1 MRKSLH
7 GSFVGMFVILI
18 GVATEQ
24 QAGFAAPGNVFLT
37 AAPAQAPSADDQR
50 ISEEASHE
58 VDESGAAHYT
68 IPITVPPGRQGLQP
82 KLSLSYSSRNPIRG
96 GIAAG
101 WALSTPRIELDTS
114 QGLLAGMPASP
125 TEPRKNPEIFYRSSL
140 SGSRLVRIPEPTAE
154 DAEAY
159 RAELDTTYARY
170 ERVKEPDGRTRL
182 WRMRTTD
189 GRTWYFGDG
198 LNANEFGS
206 ATVAGRSFLSRV
218 VDKFGNRMDYSYL
231 TAVGRGPVRYS
242 FIGGRADTYLS
253 MIEWGKN
260 ENAGLSHHAR
270 ARFDYTESKVGVG
283 GGLCPDSNVPIGASF
298 TYRLGYPLY
307 EGAMRLDRIRVEVSE
322 GPNKWREVRRYEL
335 SYDRAEL
342 SCPTAMNHAP
352 LRLLIAVREIA
363 TDPILKTE
371 ATLPYVLEYGR
382 RELEL
387 KEEESPSGSSFG
399 SGENLLSPAKAGA
412 WPTLISM
419 QLDLNGD
426 GLLDGITVAPDG
438 SPRNCVASSV
448 YGALPLPI
456 VPWANGG
463 PGQFGI
469 RNNQSPQYQL
479 SEDDWRNTR
488 EGCSASHQF
497 SRVVGRVVQGSHG
510 EWLPEGQVCD
520 ESLPAG
526 QACEDEEAGNAST
539 YLSYRFL
546 DVTGDSRPDL
556 VTAIDSNRGRY
567 RPENDRRLTPQAQPP
582 SVDYDPRRPRRRP
595 DPSIPPIQDP
605 SAAACWEPN
614 PGGTC
619 PVGAEPDIDRYNKDE
634 EQRKAWVLPERGPNS
649 SYVFRV
655 YENTGTGL
663 ASQPKIVHSPVPLE
677 TDRGTS
683 NLGAGPQAL
692 GSMYHGFLDIDGDGL
707 LDAIWTGGDYLTGKG
722 TYQNK
727 FDVFRGDGTGHFLKP
742 GIGWAAPGS
751 GGSPKVKL
759 QVSGGD
765 GVLGKNH
772 TNSSGTQIL
781 MRDLNGDGL
790 PDYISSDPT
799 VSGTDEVR
807 VFHNTGRG
815 FVNQENYAGETL
827 ITGAW
832 AIDDKYP
839 GLFWSGY
846 RNFDANST
854 LTLQLVNSLGSSD
867 GQPKKQV
874 WSRAVTQVVDID
886 MDGLPDM
893 VRIQYPDPRQT
904 NPFMLTPNQPVARLF
919 INVGDKLVPM
929 GWTQMIKDIWQALA
943 RITIGAT
950 DGPWAV
956 WTDFIDRDGDG
967 LPEAT
972 VVRSTDQ
979 CTPEPTTG
987 LIDYQCFSSVST
999 YATKNE
1005 DPRDQQ
1011 GLRLLRTV
1019 KNGRGGSVQFHYQPW
1034 DRNNGGRVPYP
1045 LWVVSR
1051 VIVNAGPDA
1060 HGAPSPNQ
1068 VTTYAYK
1075 QAVYNQDSHGD
1086 WGFRGFGSIETTSP
1100 NSDPTKPGAF
1110 TETIYDHALHWAGLP
1125 VTVRVFD
1132 APNGHPHKITKTVW
1146 ERKALFATNP
1156 FTENIPIFTYHRREV
1171 EQRTCG
1177 SKHTLEDCEANGA
1190 ARFDTHKHVALASS
1204 PTAVPA
1210 VFVET
1215 THWVSEQKE
1224 VNQHG
1229 TRWQEFT
1236 PLLIGSPNDYR
1247 LITTEETR
1255 WVMSESPV
1263 LVGRTRHVFDKP
1275 TKRFELET
1283 HEYIDDATAAQT
1295 TRTYDEATGNVE
1307 TVTRPNEAVNPS
1319 HRMSRFEYD
1328 AHKLFVV
1335 KTTNELDHVVDSS
1348 YDLGTGAQTSSR
1360 GPNAKNGAQEGWE
1373 RKIDGFGRVR
1383 EEWVYLDHPT
1393 TGYARVLIQRNFYH
1407 DAPVLNGHAGVI
1419 VWKRIEIDEDRWMQT
1434 LTEVDGLGRVVATTV
1449 SNATGEPVLSV
1460 SRYRYDAAGNL
1471 AQADLPSPTESTS
1484 PATVSYLLTF
1494 DTQGRPTSALRPD
1507 GTGQGW
1513 AYDGRSTTREDVLAN
1528 KDGMVSRTRT
1538 LRDAWDR
1545 IVETDEQVTD
1555 SKWGITRY
1563 QYDGND
1569 NVRHITNADNLVT
1582 EMNHDWLSQRLQIRR
1597 GQQIWHYSYDL
1608 NGNMISIQAPMPS
1621 GALETHY
1628 TTSIKYD
1635 TLDRPIL
1642 RQAGRR
1648 AVPSDKLAL
1657 YGLVDP
1663 NDPNG
1668 TVIPTQY
1675 RYDEN
1680 PNGIGRLSS
1689 VSESNGKTIFTYDA
1703 RGLVTSE
1710 ERSFTILNNQFSGK
1724 RKALHTYN
1732 ALGQPHTVTY
1742 PDGLTPVESTT
1753 VQYTYDDRGLPRQV
1767 DWVGRGELGRATYT
1781 AAGGLAT
1788 RGGPLSHTTTHQLTN
1803 TYDDLGRM
1811 VRQHAATL
1819 TSGQQATLLDQRSA
1833 YTGSDDVGSMN
1844 TTLGVTPQPVL
1855 VGWNFT
1861 YDKQHQLIRAAGPL
1875 NYLATFSYSPAGRI
1889 LSTDVNAAPEAARVH
1904 RRKVS
1909 YDYGLTTGPG
1919 DLEAPDRL
1927 FDATTNAAWMTMEYD
1942 PAGNVTQRTIQ
1953 GQPNSW
1959 THVYDGA
1966 DLQREVVAP
1975 DEASEL
1981 YWYNHE
1987 RQRTLIVTKSATGTV
2002 ERVRWVFGNTEIWHD
2017 GTGAIV
2023 KTTATVPF
2031 NGTFARIERVEDQT
2045 KVQFIFHNSRGDILL
2060 ALDQRQRTPTAEF
2073 AYGPYGDSIKEG
2085 GTDRANVLDRFN
2097 GKPFDVVSGLSY
2109 YGYRYY
2115 DERSLTWTQADPLY
2129 RFAADISKDQPR
2141 RFATYAFSMNNPLRY
2156 VDPNGLNGE
2165 TPAQEGC
2172 ASNVDTECGYEGSE
2186 EERQQQ
2192 RAVDEQQE
2200 KRRKQNEDAPIE
2212 HLRADYGYWD
2222 AAGEFVATYPT
2233 EIATLV
2239 TLPYAVAEV
2248 VAVQAAKII
2257 APAVIE
2263 GVKQVTKKEIAKQA
2277 ATKAVAPNMVTRA
2290 VKEMHKEAMKQGVS
2304 GKGSYVKVIGA
2315 GVAGAVDLIVPEPYE
2330 KYSNSAIKGTA
2341 DRISRATGW

>member
-1 MRKSLH
+1 MSKNLRWPL
-7 GSFVGMFVILI
+7 VGMFMLLI
-18 GVATEQ
+18 GIAAEQ
-24 QAGFAAPGNVFLT
+24 QAGYAAPGNVFLT
-37 AAPAQAPSADDQR
+37 AAPAQAPSSDDQR
-50 ISEEASHE
+50 VSEEASHE
-58 VDESGAAHYT
+58 IDESGAAHYT

-96 GIAAG
+96 GIAVG
-101 WALSTPRIELDTS
+101 WSLSIPRIELDTS
-114 QGLLAGMPASP
+114 QGLLAGMPATP
-125 TEPRKNPEIFYRSSL
+125 TEPRKKPETFYRSSL
-140 SGSRLVRIPEPTAE
+140 SGTRLVRVPEATT
-154 DAEAY
+154 DGAEAY

-218 VDKFGNRMDYSYL
+218 VDKFGNIMEYAYSIQC
-231 TAVGRGPVRYS
+231 GRGPVRQTS
-242 FIGGRADTYLS
+242 VAGCGEPGREDTRHVDTYLKE
-253 MIEWGKN
+253 IVWGQN
-260 ENAGLSHHAR
+260 HNAGLPHHAR
-270 ARFDYTESKVGVG
+270 ARFEYTEAKVGIG
-283 GGLCPDSNVPIGASF
+283 GGLCPDSNVPIGANF

-307 EGAMRLDRIRVEVSE
+307 EGAMRLDRIKLEVLE
-322 GPNKWREVRRYEL
+322 GPDKWREVRRYEL
-335 SYDRAEL
+335 SYDRTEL
-342 SCPTAMNHAP
+342 SCPTERNHAP
-352 LRLLIAVREIA
+352 LRLLISVREIA

-371 ATLPYVLEYGR
+371 ATVPYVFEYGR

-387 KEEESPSGSSFG
+387 TKSDSTGRSFG
-399 SGENLLSPAKAGA
+399 SGQNQGSPAKAGA

-419 QLDLNGD
+419 LADFNGD
-426 GLLDGITVAPDG
+426 GLLDVISAIDEPITTHCSV
-438 SPRNCVASSV
+438 STV
-448 YGALPLPI
+448 YGVLKLPI

-469 RNNQSPQYQL
+469 RNNQAPQYQL

-497 SRVVGRVVQGSHG
+497 SRVVGRDAQGSHG
-510 EWLPEGQVCD
+510 ESLREGWVPQ
-520 ESLPAG
+520 EQQAG
-526 QACEDEEAGNAST
+526 WPGT
-539 YLSYRFL
+539 YLSYRFM
-546 DVTGDSRPDL
+546 DVTGDGLPDL
-556 VTAIDSNRGRY
+556 VTAIDSNRGVY
-567 RPENDRRLTPQAQPP
+567 RPENDSRLNLQTQPSP
-582 SVDYDPRRPRRRP
+582 VDFDPRVPRRRP

-605 SAAACWEPN
+605 SEATCWG
-614 PGGTC
+614 PGTTC
-619 PVGAEPDIDRYNKDE
+619 PVGAEFDKDRYNRAEKQKD
-634 EQRKAWVLPERGPNS
+634 AWVLPERGPNNS
-649 SYVFRV
+649 FLFRV
-655 YENTGTGL
+655 YENTGSAL
-663 ASQPKIVHSPVPLE
+663 ASQPKIVYSPVPLE

-707 LDAIWTGGDYLTGKG
+707 LDAISNGGDYLTGG
-722 TYQNK
+722 GNYQNK
-727 FDVFRGDGTGHFLKP
+727 FDVFRGDGTGDFLKP
-742 GIGWAAPGS
+742 AIIWAAPGS
-751 GGSPKVKL
+751 GDSVEVKL
-759 QVSGGD
+759 QVSGGN
-765 GVLGKNH
+765 GILGKNH
-772 TNSSGTQIL
+772 TNSSGTKVV

-790 PDYISSDPT
+790 PDYIRSEPN
-799 VSGTDEVR
+799 VSGIDQVR
-807 VFHNTGRG
+807 VFYNTGRG
-815 FVNQENYAGETL
+815 FVSTGESLETTSWGKEPVFKTYN
-827 ITGAW
+827 I
-832 AIDDKYP
+832 
-839 GLFWSGY
+839 
-846 RNFDANST
+846 FDVNTT
-854 LTLQLVNSLGSSD
+854 LTLQLVNALGSPN
-867 GQPKKQV
+867 GEPKKQV

-893 VRIQYPDPRQT
+893 VRIEHPDPRRT
-904 NPFMLTPNQPVARLF
+904 NPFTLAPSTLDPDTGEPKLVTRLF

-929 GWTQMIKDIWQALA
+929 GETQMTRDIWQALA

-1005 DPRDQQ
+1005 DPKDQQ

-1034 DRNNGGRVPYP
+1034 DRNTGGRVPYS

-1051 VIVNAGPDA
+1051 VTVNAGPDA
-1060 HGAPSPNQ
+1060 LGAPSPNQ

-1075 QAVYNQDSHGD
+1075 QAVYNQDAHGD
-1086 WGFRGFGSIETTSP
+1086 WGFRGFGSIEKTSP
-1100 NSDPTKPGAF
+1100 NSDPIKPGAF
-1110 TETIYDHALHWAGLP
+1110 TETIYDYALHWAGLS
-1125 VTVRVFD
+1125 VSVRVFNE
-1132 APNGHPHKITKTVW
+1132 PSGHPHRITKTVW
-1146 ERKALFATNP
+1146 SRHALFTTNP
-1156 FTENIPIFTYHRREV
+1156 FTENVPILTYHRREV
-1171 EQRTCG
+1171 DQRTCG
-1177 SKHTLEDCEANGA
+1177 NKQTLEDCEANGA
-1190 ARFDTHKHVALASS
+1190 ARFDSYKHVAVASN

-1210 VFVET
+1210 LFVET
-1215 THWVSEQKE
+1215 THWVSEQKD
-1224 VNQHG
+1224 VNQPG
-1229 TRWQEFT
+1229 TRWREVT
-1236 PLLIGSPNDYR
+1236 PLLISSPNDYR

-1263 LVGRTRHVFDKP
+1263 LVGRTHHVFDKL
-1275 TKRFELET
+1275 TRRFELET
-1283 HEYIDDATAAQT
+1283 HEYVDEATVAKT
-1295 TRTYDEATGNVE
+1295 VRTYDEMTGNVK
-1307 TVTRPNEAVNPS
+1307 TVTQPNEAVKTTR
-1319 HRMSRFEYD
+1319 RMSRFEYD
-1328 AHKLFVV
+1328 ARKLFVV
-1335 KTTNELDHVVDSS
+1335 KTTNELDHVVEAS
-1348 YDLGTGAQTSSR
+1348 YDLGTGSQLTSR
-1360 GPNAKNGAQEGWE
+1360 GPNAKNSVKEGWE
-1373 RKIDGFGRVR
+1373 RKVDGFGRVR

-1393 TGYARVLIQRNFYH
+1393 AGYARVLMQRNFYH
-1407 DAPVLNGHAGVI
+1407 DAPVLNGHAGTI

-1434 LTEVDGLGRVVATTV
+1434 LTEVDGLGRVLATTL
-1449 SNATGEPVLSV
+1449 SNATGEPILAV

-1471 AQADLPSPTESTS
+1471 AQADLPSPTESTG
-1484 PATVSYLLTF
+1484 PATVPYLLTF

-1513 AYDGRSTTREDVLAN
+1513 TYDGRSTTREDVIAN
-1528 KDGMVSRTRT
+1528 KGGMVSRTRT
-1538 LRDAWDR
+1538 LTDAWDR

-1555 SKWGITRY
+1555 SKWGATRY

-1675 RYDEN
+1675 KYDEN

-2002 ERVRWVFGNTEIWHD
+2002 ERVRWVLDETEIWYD
-2017 GTGAIV
+2017 GTGEIV
-2023 KTTATVPF
+2023 KTITTVPF
-2031 NGTFARIERVEDQT
+2031 KGTFARIENRT
-2045 KVQFIFHNSRGDILL
+2045 KVRLLYQNPRGDILL
-2060 ALDQRQRTPTAEF
+2060 ALDQTEQAPAAEF
-2073 AYGPYGDSIKEG
+2073 AYGPYGESIKEG
-2085 GTDRANVLDRFN
+2085 GTDRANVLERFN
-2097 GKPFDVVSGLSY
+2097 GKQFDVASGLSY
-2109 YGYRYY
+2109 YGYRYL
-2115 DERSLTWTQADPLY
+2115 DDRSLTWTQADPLF
-2129 RFAADISKDQPR
+2129 RFAPDIAKDNPR
-2141 RFATYAFSMNNPLRY
+2141 RFTTYAFSLNNPLRY
-2156 VDPNGLNGE
+2156 MDQNGLVESTVADSNCKDNPKCEQAMYDEATKRIADQCPTCTEQKQRQAEEVEKAEASCQLEGTTCKLARE
-2165 TPAQEGC
+2165 MDENPALALGM
-2172 ASNVDTECGYEGSE
+2172 GPIL
-2186 EERQQQ
+2186 
-2192 RAVDEQQE
+2192 AVS
-2200 KRRKQNEDAPIE
+2200 AMPFAAGATLAATTGTATVATIG
-2212 HLRADYGYWD
+2212 LRTAFLQG
-2222 AAGEFVATYPT
+2222 AAGEGVSYGVEVGVGNKEFSGTEFAGKVIAGGLTNAIVA
-2233 EIATLV
+2233 
-2239 TLPYAVAEV
+2239 
-2248 VAVQAAKII
+2248 
-2257 APAVIE
+2257 
-2263 GVKQVTKKEIAKQA
+2263 A
-2277 ATKAVAPNMVTRA
+2277 ATTVHPDL
-2290 VKEMHKEAMKQGVS
+2290 
-2304 GKGSYVKVIGA
+2304 GKGMNEHVKPYVAKGLEKAIGGTLKGAASYFK
-2315 GVAGAVDLIVPEPYE
+2315 
-2330 KYSNSAIKGTA
+2330 
-2341 DRISRATGW
+2341 